1 MSWRKKSR
9 SVFKK
14 ATSPMKKK
22 MGMIGGLLKK
32 ASGSDDEGGGGEE
45 GMRSEA
51 AKRLVNRNQQAGS
64 GSINF
69 NTEEYVE

>member
-1 MSWRKKSR
+1 MGKSLKKR
-9 SVFKK
+9 YQKK
-14 ATSPMKKK
+14 ARKYVGVAT
-22 MGMIGGLLKK
+22 GGLF
-32 ASGSDDEGGGGEE
+32 GGEKE
-45 GMRSEA
+45 KSSGDAGMRSEA